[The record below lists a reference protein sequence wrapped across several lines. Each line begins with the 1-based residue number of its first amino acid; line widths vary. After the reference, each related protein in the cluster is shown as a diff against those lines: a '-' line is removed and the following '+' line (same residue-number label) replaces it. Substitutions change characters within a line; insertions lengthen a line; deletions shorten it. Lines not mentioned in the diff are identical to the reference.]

1 LPLLWVSLIRRTLMN
16 FRKNKNRQES
26 GQGLV
31 EFALALPIFLLAVF
45 GVIELSRFFLVYSSV
60 YTASR
65 EATRY
70 GSSVDENNGTP
81 HYLDCNGIRQA
92 GMNVGFFAGLTASD
106 IEIRYENSPS
116 TANVSSNE
124 KFDSL
129 TRTCEAYNTAYLA
142 NPDRFFEINTGDR
155 IVIRTIA
162 TYRPILGI
170 IPEMP
175 VQAINGRTI
184 MLDLDIQGISPGRPN
199 TPTPYYVVA
208 TPTSNVAPNVVI
220 LDEDLPDNDLLV
232 LPDYT
237 TRFKDINAV
246 VTDFNPEN
254 RIHTWSLISGAEEN
268 ISFSDTHTED
278 TTAEITSYGDF
289 RVNLE
294 VFDGQYTGSDTIWIL
309 ANAKPTIVSV
319 SASGEFISESGMICG
334 SSDRL
339 VLSGWASDLHGGV
352 LSYEWDFNGPGT
364 VSFFPNQTQQFPSIT
379 TFSEPGNYEFSL
391 NVTDGYIAADPLYSV
406 SVHVNALPEVIASVV
421 TPLPAVQKFTP
432 VQLTGTGTD
441 YDGPEELT
449 YRWIDVGN
457 SGFVNFSNTND
468 VNTTASF
475 SQGGLYRLQ
484 LAASDGCGEAFSNI
498 VEVYVNMPPVVNAGA
513 DQVLPSSVLTATL
526 NGLVTDDGFDITPP
540 VYSWTQ
546 DSGPSAAVFSNPF
559 GLNTQVTFTQSGTY
573 VFRLTANDGWDI
585 ASDTV
590 TIKNNTIPIA
600 EAGADQN
607 IRSTAFA
614 TLNGSFIDPDVPTS
628 QSISYLWTKIS
639 GPGNVV
645 FSNTASRNPTVT
657 FSLSGEYVL
666 QLQVYDGLDYG
677 YDTVTIRKNILPFAN
692 AGSDQ
697 TVVRNT
703 DVFLSGSAS
712 YDPDNIPNN
721 GNLTYSWA
729 VTPAN
734 SNVVFV
740 TSNQS
745 VNPTIR
751 ISSRGTYIIRLTVND
766 GWETTYDDVIITVTN
781 N

>member
-1 LPLLWVSLIRRTLMN
+1 MN
-16 FRKNKNRQES
+16 YRKNMHRKEF

-70 GSSVDENNGTP
+70 GSSVDETNGTP

-92 GMNVGFFAGLTASD
+92 GMDVGFFAGLTASD

-116 TANVSSNE
+116 TANVSSNQ
-124 KFDSL
+124 KFDGL
-129 TRTCEAYNTAYLA
+129 TRTCEAYNTAYQA

-170 IPEMP
+170 LPEMP

-208 TPTSNVAPNVVI
+208 TPTTNVAPSVVI
-220 LDEDLPDNDLLV
+220 LDEDPPDNDLLV

-237 TRFKDINAV
+237 TRFKDINAL
-246 VTDFNPEN
+246 VTDFNPDN
-254 RIHTWSLISGAEEN
+254 RIHTWSLISGTEEN
-268 ISFSDTHTED
+268 ISFSDIHTED
-278 TTAEITSYGDF
+278 TTAEFALYGDY
-289 RVNLE
+289 RINLE
-294 VFDGQYTGSDTIWIL
+294 VFDGQYTGSDSIWIL
-309 ANAKPTIVSV
+309 ANAKPEIVSV
-319 SASGEFISESGMICG
+319 STSGEFISESGMICG

-339 VLSGWASDLHGGV
+339 VLSGWASDPHGGV
-352 LSYEWDFNGPGT
+352 LSYQWNYSGPGT

-379 TFSEPGNYEFSL
+379 AFGEPGNYEFSV
-391 NVTDGYIAADPLYSV
+391 NVTDGYIAADPLNSV
-406 SVHVNALPEVIASVV
+406 FVHVNELPEVVASVV
-421 TPLPAVQKFTP
+421 SPSPAVQKFTP
-432 VQLTGTGTD
+432 VQLTGAGTD

-449 YRWIDVGN
+449 YRWIDVE
-457 SGFVNFSNTND
+457 STGFVSFSDIND

-475 SQGGLYRLQ
+475 AQGGLYRLQ

-498 VEVYVNMPPVVNAGA
+498 VEIYVNMPPIVNAGT
-513 DQVLPSSVLTATL
+513 DQVLPSSVLTASL
-526 NGLVTDDGFDITPP
+526 NGIVTDDGFNLIPP
-540 VYSWTQ
+540 VYTWSQ
-546 DSGPSAAVFSNPF
+546 DSGPSEAVFSNASA
-559 GLNTQVTFTQSGTY
+559 LNTQVTFTQSGTY
-573 VFRLTANDGWDI
+573 VFRLTANDGWDS
-585 ASDTV
+585 AFDTV
-590 TIKNNTIPIA
+590 IVKNNTIPIA
-600 EAGADQN
+600 IAGADQN

-614 TLNGSFIDPDVPTS
+614 TLDGSFIDPDVPAS
-628 QSISYLWTKIS
+628 QTISYLWTKIS

-645 FSNTASRNPTVT
+645 FSNSAVRNPTVT

-666 QLQVYDGLDYG
+666 QLQVFDGLDYG
-677 YDTVTIRKNILPFAN
+677 YDTVTIRKNILPVAN

-703 DVFLSGSAS
+703 NVFLDGSAS

-721 GNLTYSWA
+721 GNLTYSWS
-729 VTPAN
+729 VIPAN
-734 SNVVFV
+734 GNVVFI

-751 ISSRGTYIIRLTVND
+751 ISSRGTYTIRLTIND